1 MQDVQNDIEAMIR
14 EEKRLSAIECHDEAW
29 TAGLLAGIEPD
40 IIAEAAI
47 STALGEMQRE
57 LGEDAAMAMLE
68 RMRERLV
75 GGEFCPDAS
84 RH

>member
-1 MQDVQNDIEAMIR
+1 MQDVQNDIDALIR

-40 IIAEAAI
+40 IIAETAI
-47 STALGEMQRE
+47 STALSELQRE
-57 LGEDAAMAMLE
+57 MGEDAAAALLD
-68 RMRERLV
+68 RMRDKLL
-75 GGEFCPDAS
+75 GGEFCPDTR